1 MHQNS
6 SFKFSVINEQSLWNK
21 QSIRSPFRFN
31 KEKAAAEE
39 RRKEKEKQQLAE
51 QAARAEIDAANR
63 R

>member
-1 MHQNS
+1 MFFQHR
-6 SFKFSVINEQSLWNK
+6 LLNK